1 MRPFFVANG
10 TRGIAVI
17 VSVHGSSTPV
27 STTNAGVAAG
37 SSLCKAVTGGR
48 QCTISAG
55 APPGSDDFVIKT
67 YDAAPSGGGFSAAK
81 QLAIGSGA
89 KTIAAGKSNSL
100 NVTVGGVVAK
110 AAVHLSWPV
119 NPVIDKDIQTVT
131 LSALDADGNT
141 IINDG
146 WYSAAGT
153 AVTMMLSA
161 TNGSAGM
168 FTFSATSVAF
178 AAPTS
183 KLTYD
188 STKITSTEAKNG
200 FTSSI
205 GATPSNGA
213 IPGSAIFTLSKPTVV
228 AEFPVNYGSGPQGI
242 IVGPDNALWF
252 AENSV
257 SAIGRIS
264 TSAASGTHPS
274 GYSNGLSANAQPVAL
289 AYASDDRKIW
299 FTECGS
305 GKIGNIDP
313 SSPASAMNE
322 YLSPGGAGSAPYGI
336 TYGPDSNMWFTEQYS
351 LDSKVVKFNASAID
365 GGIGSM
371 HEYPTKTSSSSP
383 GWITTGPDKNLW
395 FTEPGVDKI
404 GTMTT
409 SGTANDFMGP
419 LVTNSLGAGQ
429 IATGPDGALWFTE
442 ENPGGGSASA
452 GHRIAR
458 VTTAGS
464 ITQEYAF
471 TNTFTEPAGIVTG
484 PDGALWFA
492 EYCNNAIGRL
502 DPNTKTLV
510 EFSLP
515 NTGSYPWGII
525 KGPDGALWFTE
536 YIGNRIGKLQ

>member
-1 MRPFFVANG
+1 
-10 TRGIAVI
+10 
-17 VSVHGSSTPV
+17 
-27 STTNAGVAAG
+27 
-37 SSLCKAVTGGR
+37 
-48 QCTISAG
+48 
-55 APPGSDDFVIKT
+55 
-67 YDAAPSGGGFSAAK
+67 
-81 QLAIGSGA
+81 
-89 KTIAAGKSNSL
+89 
-100 NVTVGGVVAK
+100 
-110 AAVHLSWPV
+110 
-119 NPVIDKDIQTVT
+119 
-131 LSALDADGNT
+131 
-141 IINDG
+141 
-146 WYSAAGT
+146 
-153 AVTMMLSA
+153 
-161 TNGSAGM
+161 
-168 FTFSATSVAF
+168 
-178 AAPTS
+178 
-183 KLTYD
+183 
-188 STKITSTEAKNG
+188 
-200 FTSSI
+200 
-205 GATPSNGA
+205 
-213 IPGSAIFTLSKPTVV
+213 
-228 AEFPVNYGSGPQGI
+228 
-242 IVGPDNALWF
+242 
-252 AENSV
+252 
-257 SAIGRIS
+257 
-264 TSAASGTHPS
+264 
-274 GYSNGLSANAQPVAL
+274 
-289 AYASDDRKIW
+289 
-299 FTECGS
+299 
-305 GKIGNIDP
+305 
-313 SSPASAMNE
+313 
-322 YLSPGGAGSAPYGI
+322 
-336 TYGPDSNMWFTEQYS
+336 

-515 NTGSYPWGII
+515 NTGSYPWGIV